1 MGNLLEIQY
10 DINAKAVMP
19 KNILEEQCTYLNK
32 MTNEII
38 IGRVEEYSGNIDSY
52 IIPGFSDAL
61 KPLNDIFT
69 EKKVNIQSAL
79 GEMGERQFTYEFFLT
94 SRVTPDY
101 KFRVL
106 FMQYGIMG
114 YPVKIVLEEG
124 IADEIDAEHGYI
136 YSVQSQEEYEEV
148 LGKVLNS
155 TRITDIVTRLIQMYN
170 N

>member
-1 MGNLLEIQY
+1 
-10 DINAKAVMP
+10 
-19 KNILEEQCTYLNK
+19 
-32 MTNEII
+32 
-38 IGRVEEYSGNIDSY
+38 
-52 IIPGFSDAL
+52 
-61 KPLNDIFT
+61 
-69 EKKVNIQSAL
+69 
-79 GEMGERQFTYEFFLT
+79 
-94 SRVTPDY
+94 
-101 KFRVL
+101 
-106 FMQYGIMG
+106 MQYGIMG